1 MGDMVVVVAL
11 ATIVIEVGTPHGIV
25 QKETA
30 EVAVVMAEEVAVEA
44 EVEVVTTAIKMGTW
58 PEIVQRLTVAVAIEN
73 GPIHQFVCSCLVI
86 RCPDLVCWFH
96 RQCYSSMESC
106 SK

>member
-1 MGDMVVVVAL
+1 MGVVVVAL
-11 ATIVIEVGTPHGIV
+11 ATIVIEVGTSHGIV

-30 EVAVVMAEEVAVEA
+30 EVAVVMAEEVVVEA
-44 EVEVVTTAIKMGTW
+44 AVEVEVVTTAIKMGTW
-58 PEIVQRLTVAVAIEN
+58 PEIVQSLTVAVAIES
-73 GPIHQFVCSCLVI
+73 GPIHQFVCSCLDI

-96 RQCYSSMESC
+96 QHCYSSMESC

>member
-1 MGDMVVVVAL
+1 MGEVAAL
-11 ATIVIEVGTPHGIV
+11 VTIVIEEGTSHGIV

-44 EVEVVTTAIKMGTW
+44 AVEVGVVTTAIKMGTW